1 MSRRDGLVSVER
13 YGILGSGISYSVSPA
28 MQGGAFEACGLPHT
42 FELVDRET
50 VEDIVDGE
58 FWNDAAFGG
67 CCVTIPHKQS
77 IIPYV
82 DELTE
87 AAEAIGA
94 VNTVVVKKDDDDHGS
109 VQEKKRVLV
118 GDNTDWRGIFNPLQR
133 RLGGSVASTT
143 GSNDGTKNV
152 ALILGGGVEQ

>member
-1 MSRRDGLVSVER
+1 M
-13 YGILGSGISYSVSPA
+13 
-28 MQGGAFEACGLPHT
+28 
-42 FELVDRET
+42 
-50 VEDIVDGE
+50 
-58 FWNDAAFGG
+58 
-67 CCVTIPHKQS
+67 IPHKQN

-152 ALILGGGVEQ
+152 ALILGGGGTARATAYAATQLGPRTCLLQSYTVQGRRTGRSLWRQRRILSR